1 MTIQT
6 WTWQEL
12 CAQANSPRR
21 ARTLLRDGAVKRVLH
36 GVYAGSE
43 HPDGPAVRL
52 AAVQRLLPQHA
63 VLSGRAALWILGVDV
78 LPADEVL
85 DICLPRGVTVRPKPG
100 LRLRSALVPDA
111 EVHEIGD
118 LLVVTAARVVVDSM
132 RTESLVEA
140 VALGDAALRHGAT
153 SLELI
158 AASLDRAAHL
168 RGVVVARAALGHL
181 EPRSESLMESR
192 LRMTC
197 VLGDL
202 PRPEAQVDFYDQD
215 GRHLGRADLH
225 LDGVVLEYDGRVA
238 HQDGEVFGHDRR
250 RHNGLS
256 DGGLDVRRF
265 SSQDYYLRPRSLIVS
280 AVRRAL
286 SVVRREGMT
295 ARRGPDTLR
304 PGRLIPPATRADSSA
319 DDAALDNAAA

>member
-1 MTIQT
+1 MTIHT

-12 CAQANSPRR
+12 GAQAGSPRR
-21 ARTLLRDGAVKRVLH
+21 ARTMLKDGALRRVLH

-52 AAVQRLLPQHA
+52 AAAQRILPRHA
-63 VLSGRAALWILGVDV
+63 VLSGRAALWILGIDV

-85 DICLPRGVTVRPKPG
+85 DICLPRGINVRPKPG
-100 LRLRSALVPDA
+100 LRHHSALVPDGELH
-111 EVHEIGD
+111 EVGG
-118 LLVVTAARVVVDSM
+118 LLVVTAARVVVDAL
-132 RTESLVEA
+132 RTEPLVEA
-140 VALGDAALRHGAT
+140 IALGDAALRHGAT
-153 SLELI
+153 SLQLV
-158 AASLDRAAHL
+158 AASLADAGQL
-168 RGVVVARAALGHL
+168 RGVVAARAALAHL

-197 VLGDL
+197 VLGDV
-202 PRPEAQVDFYDQD
+202 PRPEAQVDFYDAD
-215 GRHLGRADLH
+215 GVHLGRADLH
-225 LDGVVLEYDGRVA
+225 LDGVVLEYDGRLE
-238 HQDGEVFGHDRR
+238 HQDSEVFGHDRR

-265 SSQDYYLRPRSLIVS
+265 TAQDYDGRPRSLIVA

-286 SVVRREGMT
+286 SVVRREGIA

-304 PGRLIPPATRADSSA
+304 PGRLTPPATCAEPCAADE
-319 DDAALDNAAA
+319 AA